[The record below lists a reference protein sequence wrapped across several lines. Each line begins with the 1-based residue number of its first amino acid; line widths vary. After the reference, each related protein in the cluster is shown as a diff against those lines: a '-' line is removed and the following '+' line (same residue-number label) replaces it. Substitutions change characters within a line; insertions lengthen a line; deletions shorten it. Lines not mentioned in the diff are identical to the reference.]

1 MKKQEKILKNI
12 ESNKEI
18 IKNIK
23 SLNYYSISQFIGDCE
38 RYIKAIKEGR
48 IIVNV
53 VSVSSSGM
61 SRRLKFLACERAR
74 RIKEVKYNYCNYNCF
89 LNSLGYKTRNSD
101 FSFNV
106 SGCGM
111 DMIFSTNYDIIH
123 SLFNLGFLNKKQCDR
138 LAQKT
143 PSYI

>member
-12 ESNKEI
+12 ENNKEI

-38 RYIKAIKEGR
+38 RYIKAIEEGR
-48 IIVNV
+48 IIADV
-53 VSVSSSGM
+53 VSISSSGM
-61 SRRLKFLACERAR
+61 SRRLKFLSCERVKG
-74 RIKEVKYNYCNYNCF
+74 IKKIRYIHCNYNCF

-106 SGCGM
+106 NGCGM
-111 DMIFSTNYDIIH
+111 DMIFATNYDIIH
-123 SLFNLGFLNKKQCDR
+123 SLYNLGFINKKQCDR
-138 LAQKT
+138 LAQMT
-143 PSYI
+143 PYCI

>member
-1 MKKQEKILKNI
+1 MKKQEKIQEKILKN
-12 ESNKEI
+12 KEL
-18 IKNIK
+18 IKNIN

-48 IIVNV
+48 IIVDI
-53 VSVSSSGM
+53 VSVSNSGM
-61 SRRLKFLACERAR
+61 SRRLKFLSCERVK
-74 RIKEVKYNYCNYNCF
+74 RIKKIKYNYCNYNCF

-111 DMIFSTNYDIIH
+111 DMIFSTNYNIIH
-123 SLFNLGFLNKKQCDR
+123 SLHNLGFINKKQCDR
-138 LAQKT
+138 LAQMT
-143 PSYI
+143 PSCM

>member
-1 MKKQEKILKNI
+1 MKKEEKIQEKILKN
-12 ESNKEI
+12 KEL
-18 IKNIK
+18 IKNIN

-48 IIVNV
+48 IIVDI
-53 VSVSSSGM
+53 VSVSNSGM
-61 SRRLKFLACERAR
+61 SRRLKFLSCERVK
-74 RIKEVKYNYCNYNCF
+74 RIKKIKYNYCNYNCF

-111 DMIFSTNYDIIH
+111 DMIFSTNYNIIH
-123 SLFNLGFLNKKQCDR
+123 SLHNLGFINKKQCDR
-138 LAQKT
+138 LAQMT
-143 PSYI
+143 PSCM

>member
-1 MKKQEKILKNI
+1 MKKEEKIQEKILN
-12 ESNKEI
+12 NKEI
-18 IKNIK
+18 INNIK
-23 SLNYYSISQFIGDCE
+23 SLNYYSIGHFMYDCE

-48 IIVNV
+48 IIISV

-61 SRRLKFLACERAR
+61 SRRLKFLSCERVK
-74 RIKEVKYNYCNYNCF
+74 RIKAIKYNYCNYNCF

-111 DMIFSTNYDIIH
+111 DMIFSTNYNIIH
-123 SLFNLGFLNKKQCDR
+123 SLYNLGFINKKQCDR
-138 LAQKT
+138 LAQMT
-143 PSYI
+143 PSCM

>member
-1 MKKQEKILKNI
+1 MKKQEKIQEKILKN
-12 ESNKEI
+12 KELV
-18 IKNIK
+18 KNIN
-23 SLNYYSISQFIGDCE
+23 SLNYYSISQFIRDCE

-53 VSVSSSGM
+53 ASVSSSGM

-89 LNSLGYKTRNSD
+89 FNSLGYKTRNTD

-111 DMIFSTNYDIIH
+111 DMIFATNYDIIH
-123 SLFNLGFLNKKQCDR
+123 SLYNLGFINKKQCNR
-138 LAQKT
+138 LAQMT
-143 PSYI
+143 PSCI